1 MLSAM
6 GGLNLAAAIV
16 SVVYV
21 FQSTPVLYPKKN
33 KKAVPDSSRN
43 YKVMYDR
50 ILHSIKMTFNR
61 LLLRTAGKRDSDE
74 ESNPI
79 GPETAVSGPVAGGSG
94 TASGSES
101 ACVPK
106 RLETANAMQVETTC
120 TLLESKEASTT
131 KVPHGT
137 NDSELETTKDLKTN
151 RGCEAI
157 GGLENGSGA
166 DVIGG
171 HELENACDNEPELI
185 GVANV
190 H

>member
-50 ILHSIKMTFNR
+50 ILHSIKMTLNR
-61 LLLRTAGKRDSDE
+61 LLLRTARKRESDE

-79 GPETAVSGPVAGGSG
+79 EPELTVSGPVAGESE
-94 TASGSES
+94 TASGPG
-101 ACVPK
+101 AANVPEG
-106 RLETANAMQVETTC
+106 LQTANSMQVEATC
-120 TLLESKEASTT
+120 TLLESKEVSTT

-137 NDSELETTKDLKTN
+137 NDSEVENTKDLKTN
-151 RGCEAI
+151 EGCEAT
-157 GGLENGSGA
+157 GGLEKSSGA
-166 DVIGG
+166 DVISG
-171 HELENACDNEPELI
+171 H
-185 GVANV
+185 
-190 H
+190 